1 MIWHGK
7 NDLHPNFSTLNL
19 WGILHCRVR
28 LLEGKEHRFFFC
40 NWVSTRVPIFF
51 WGGKAA
57 WLGEVFQ
64 KYFIL
69 ALRRAK
75 GWIGVASLMAS
86 QEVRSTQMFWGHL
99 RFSCPPSHSRCEMTI
114 GCSCD
119 KTSVT
124 NYGIYMYLRE
134 LMCFLSE
141 PTWKFGRVWQH
152 WSCCKCFLLCGFF
165 CICNMTVSVFYCF
178 VGDL

>member
-1 MIWHGK
+1 M
-7 NDLHPNFSTLNL
+7 
-19 WGILHCRVR
+19 
-28 LLEGKEHRFFFC
+28 FFL
-40 NWVSTRVPIFF
+40 
-51 WGGKAA
+51 GGQAA

-64 KYFIL
+64 TYFIL

-165 CICNMTVSVFYCF
+165 FPFVTWQSQCF
-178 VGDL
+178 IALLETFRFDVPYNKYHLEARHDYKVWVWRWQ